1 MSLEDTE
8 GWKNQERAYN
18 NGINRG
24 YNNALRILRELDKKA
39 FDLTEKDDIYN
50 VGKSNLYNIQKD
62 FLHEIYGAI
71 EKDKE
76 EYTDDEFS

>member
-1 MSLEDTE
+1 MNLEKTD
-8 GWKNQERAYN
+8 GWKNQEIAYN

-24 YNNALRILRELDKKA
+24 YNNALRILRELDKKS

-62 FLHEIYGAI
+62 LIHEIYGAI
-71 EKDKE
+71 KKDKE
-76 EYTDDEFS
+76 ECTDD